1 MDDKTFERDVEVY
14 EICGL
19 FNGLSQEISMMGF
32 SLSDEDLEA
41 LTAKVS
47 RMHDILNLIQKKI
60 DNIEIN
66 KILND

>member
-47 RMHDILNLIQKKI
+47 RMHDILNLIQGKI
-60 DNIEIN
+60 DNIKID